1 MRNFEI
7 MGDLLLECSR
17 SFHIIKLAHETPARE
32 LYNRHAS
39 YTHTHTHRVLSVHPH
54 TRGGST
60 PRVRSPLAGFSVT
73 RRQRKGLRMDG
84 RDE

>member
-73 RRQRKGLRMDG
+73 RRQRKGL
-84 RDE
+84 